1 MVQIVLKVSP
11 LKPKIVP
18 THWILKKVIFKAISD
33 SMEIDF
39 VPCNQEIKSSKTT
52 FFQNLV
58 VTCRLNQFDKT
69 YVPISHASFPRIKGY
84 QMSTS

>member
-1 MVQIVLKVSP
+1 
-11 LKPKIVP
+11 
-18 THWILKKVIFKAISD
+18 
-33 SMEIDF
+33 MEIDF
-39 VPCNQEIKSSKTT
+39 VPCNQEMKSSKTT
-52 FFQNLV
+52 FFQKLV